1 MEKLKLTPN
10 RPEVIALA
18 FTAGKPVSS
27 NFTGEQMMYTLSD
40 GRLWFAD
47 LEAAAKVDA
56 LNLGRGEPCEV
67 TMCVDRAKQKSYEV
81 RYLAADQP
89 AADVEVPR
97 TPAYGPR
104 LTGKER
110 APQPPVR
117 QRVEAQANGTTG
129 QVVQVPVQHTSPS
142 PNTTGG
148 KLMACLLVAVDS
160 LLEVEAYA
168 NRKGLAIKFSAEDV
182 RTVGN
187 TIFINESK
195 GGR

>member
-27 NFTGEQMMYTLSD
+27 NFTGDQMMYTLTD

-67 TMCVDRAKQKSYEV
+67 TMCMDRAKNKSYEV
-81 RYLAADQP
+81 RYVDGATAP
-89 AADVEVPR
+89 A
-97 TPAYGPR
+97 TQ
-104 LTGKER
+104 
-110 APQPPVR
+110 APQAPTR
-117 QRVEAQANGTTG
+117 QRVEALTSGTAA
-129 QVVQVPVQHTSPS
+129 QVAQVHPQYNAPA
-142 PNTTGG
+142 PNSTGG
-148 KLMACLLVAVDS
+148 ALMGCFMSAIDAI
-160 LLEVEAYA
+160 VEAQAYVT
-168 NRKGLAIKFSAEDV
+168 RRGLAITFTAEDV
-182 RTVGN
+182 RSTAISAYIGLQ
-187 TIFINESK
+187 K